1 MSQSNEHKRL
11 VREMAR
17 AIAIRYPEAHWAVDL
32 PLGHG
37 GAAPPLVD
45 GYRPDVYG
53 EDAAGELVVVGE
65 AETAAGLERRHT
77 YRQLRA
83 FAGHLERREGGI
95 VVLAVPGGRGDRAKT
110 LLRFLAFELGLE
122 RVELRVFDG
131 LDFWVWTPAGRQA
144 WLLD

>member
-1 MSQSNEHKRL
+1 MSQSDEHKRL

-17 AIAIRYPEAHWAVDL
+17 AIGARYPELQLSVDP
-32 PLGHG
+32 PLRPG
-37 GAAPPLVD
+37 GGVPPLVD

-53 EDAAGELVVVGE
+53 EDANGELVVVGE

-83 FAGHLERREGGI
+83 FAGHIERRDGGML
-95 VVLAVPGGRGDRAKT
+95 VLAVPGGRGDRAKT
-110 LLRFLAFELGLE
+110 VLRFLAFELGIE

-131 LDFWVWTPAGRQA
+131 LDFWVWTHGGAEA
-144 WLLD
+144 WRLD